1 MTPSLYGGFAGIAW
15 AAAHLQKLEQLD
27 PGDAGHD
34 ERWRLA
40 LCGSDISSA
49 RVFARNERR

>member
-1 MTPSLYGGFAGIAW
+1 MTPSLYGGFPGIAW